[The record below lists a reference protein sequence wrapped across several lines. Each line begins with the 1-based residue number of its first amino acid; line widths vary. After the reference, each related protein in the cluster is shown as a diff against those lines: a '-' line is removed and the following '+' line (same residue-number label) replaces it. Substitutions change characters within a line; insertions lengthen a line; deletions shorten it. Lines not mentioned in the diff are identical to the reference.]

1 MTTIQNTLA
10 MNEANTPNLIIPE
23 PIERMREGLLACCG
37 DIDGRILRQML
48 GANDGTTLET
58 ALDHW
63 LLRHLDLDDERIA
76 QGLFQVLFQQ
86 FFREL
91 EETRQ

>member
-1 MTTIQNTLA
+1 
-10 MNEANTPNLIIPE
+10 
-23 PIERMREGLLACCG
+23 
-37 DIDGRILRQML
+37 ML

-91 EETRQ
+91 EETGNDSTQNPTSPGQRHVQRHLHCG